1 MLSFQLFSNRK
12 RSVKRFGVSLKQT
25 NPNNI
30 MINNIISNQK
40 KNPQFRSFNRSMV
53 SYVNSPSAT
62 CGCGKG

>member
-12 RSVKRFGVSLKQT
+12 RNFKRFGEQR

-30 MINNIISNQK
+30 MVNNIIANQK
-40 KNPQFRSFNRSMV
+40 KYQQFRSFNHSMV
-53 SYVNSPSAT
+53 GYANSPSAS

>member
-12 RSVKRFGVSLKQT
+12 RNFKRFGEQR

-30 MINNIISNQK
+30 MVNNIIANQK
-40 KNPQFRSFNRSMV
+40 KYPQFRSFKRSMIG
-53 SYVNSPSAT
+53 YANSPSAS

>member
-12 RSVKRFGVSLKQT
+12 RNFKRIGEQR

-30 MINNIISNQK
+30 MVNNIIANQK
-40 KNPQFRSFNRSMV
+40 KYPQFRSFNRSMV
-53 SYVNSPSAT
+53 SYVNSPSAG